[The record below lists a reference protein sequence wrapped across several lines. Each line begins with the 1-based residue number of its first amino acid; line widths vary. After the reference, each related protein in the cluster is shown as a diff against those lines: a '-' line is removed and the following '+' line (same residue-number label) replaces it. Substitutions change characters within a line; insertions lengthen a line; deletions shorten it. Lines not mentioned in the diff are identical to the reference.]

1 MQAPQEP
8 TPQDPKG
15 TQTNPQQVADHERQ
29 YMELQA
35 AFAQMRQRTIAE
47 SQKADQHIPHSPKH
61 QLACRLQA
69 RLLLGKP
76 TLYLAI

>member
-1 MQAPQEP
+1 MQAPQEL

-15 TQTNPQQVADHERQ
+15 TQTTPQQLADHERQ

-47 SQKADQHIPHSPKH
+47 
-61 QLACRLQA
+61 
-69 RLLLGKP
+69 KP
-76 TLYLAI
+76 TNTFHTVPNIS